1 MAARPHDRGRPRAR
15 NGEGS
20 APSARRICLSAAAS
34 LVALTFAFPALA
46 DDAQEVELGK
56 NRFDAGQYA
65 EAAKRFT
72 TMLDPAVPPCDK
84 DAPKKSGR
92 CRITDKELIE
102 QARAFAAASLVAL
115 GRVPDADVHIEKLLR
130 ANPAYSPNPALFPAE
145 VIDRFTEVKGRIRAE
160 LETIARKEAEEVA
173 AKQAALKKA
182 QDAEKAWL
190 DELQRLASKERII
203 ERNSRLV
210 AFVPFGVGQI
220 QNGDKGLGILFAVSE
235 AITGI
240 ASIALSSATYYWE
253 SIDPNTINPDTG
265 KKAGSDTRKAI
276 NATTQT
282 IAMANQITFGAWAA
296 LTIAGVVQAQIAFV
310 PERVTY
316 VDRPLPKRPPPVVMP
331 AISFT
336 PGGSL
341 VGVTGRF

>member
-20 APSARRICLSAAAS
+20 APSAQRICLSFAAA
-34 LVALTFAFPALA
+34 LAALAASAPALA

-56 NRFDAGQYA
+56 NRFDAGQYE

-102 QARAFAAASLVAL
+102 QARAFEAASLIAL
-115 GRVPDADVHIEKLLR
+115 GRVPEADVHIEKLLR

-145 VIDRFTEVKGRIRAE
+145 VTDRFTEVKGRIRAE
-160 LETIARKEAEEVA
+160 LEAIARKEAEETA
-173 AKQAALKKA
+173 AKQAAIKKA

-190 DELQRLASKERII
+190 DELQRLAGKEKII

-210 AFVPFGVGQI
+210 AAVPFGIGQL
-220 QNGDKGLGILFAVSE
+220 QNGEKGLGVFFAVSE
-235 AITGI
+235 ALTGI
-240 ASIALSSATYYWE
+240 ASIAFSGATYYWE
-253 SIDPNTINPDTG
+253 SVNPNTVNPDTG
-265 KKAGSDTRKAI
+265 TKADPDAI
-276 NATTQT
+276 TSTKETVALLNRVTFTT
-282 IAMANQITFGAWAA
+282 WAA
-296 LTIAGVVQAQIAFV
+296 LTVAGVLQAQLAFV

-316 VDRPLPKRPPPVVMP
+316 VDRPLPKRPPPVVLP
-331 AISFT
+331 AISLS
-336 PGGSL
+336 PGGSF
-341 VGVTGRF
+341 VGVAGRF